1 MDEECPICN
10 EKCILKD
17 LGECRLKES
26 KHKVCE
32 ECHNK
37 SDNKCWLCG
46 DRIENKDVR
55 IIEIRENINNQLVI
69 VEPNNRLS
77 FKIELINC
85 MCITLVIISVIC
97 VIIVFAKLIEYG
109 YCSIFTDEDC
119 NGTELSISAGYYIYA
134 SMSVLMW
141 VSIIIMGYIHYKR
154 NQN

>member
-46 DRIENKDVR
+46 DRIKNNDVR
-55 IIEIRENINNQLVI
+55 IIEIRENINNQIVI
-69 VEPNNRLS
+69 IEHNNRIS
-77 FKIELINC
+77 YKNKLINC
-85 MCITLVIISVIC
+85 MCITLVYILVLF
-97 VIIVFAKLIEYG
+97 VIIVFAKLIEYL
-109 YCSIFTDEDC
+109 YCIIFKDEEC
-119 NGTELSISAGYYIYA
+119 NVTKLSISPWYYIYA

-141 VSIIIMGYIHYKR
+141 IAIIIMGYIYNNR
-154 NQN
+154 NQT

>member
-1 MDEECPICN
+1 MEECPICD
-10 EKCILKD
+10 EKCILKE
-17 LGECRLKES
+17 LVVCKLEES

-85 MCITLVIISVIC
+85 MCVTLVIISVILTIWSFDC
-97 VIIVFAKLIEYG
+97 F
-109 YCSIFTDEDC
+109 IFMYNAIHKHT
-119 NGTELSISAGYYIYA
+119 Y
-134 SMSVLMW
+134 
-141 VSIIIMGYIHYKR
+141 IIIY
-154 NQN
+154 